1 MGYYFTLYGCQGSC
15 LDWTFT
21 LTQDQRNDIKN
32 LLGSY
37 NARLFLTFG
46 GPGEFWEDCID
57 SKYISNCVAT
67 TAAGVAQF
75 AADNQFDGIELSL
88 NLGGEGTT
96 NSEYAND
103 GSFRNSTQT
112 MVQGIKNNGTSW
124 TSENIHLSSA
134 ASYYSIYSNLQ
145 NNVDYTMSYFCI
157 AYTNNSTNIDAVSRC
172 ILRMYNED
180 NNYMTYND
188 IYIQN
193 TYNDPDFGIF
203 GAGSAVG
210 EIMSLGVDP
219 SMLVVS
225 KPVAENEESV
235 RSGYINPVTLGSWG
249 CNAWNALSWD
259 GGFAIYAWDE
269 YTVYDFNSLVD
280 FQTDLNNE
288 DCSQQ

>member
-112 MVQGIKNNGTSW
+112 TETPGQVKTFTFPQLLHITQSTQTYKTTS
-124 TSENIHLSSA
+124 T
-134 ASYYSIYSNLQ
+134 
-145 NNVDYTMSYFCI
+145 T
-157 AYTNNSTNIDAVSRC
+157 
-172 ILRMYNED
+172 
-180 NNYMTYND
+180 
-188 IYIQN
+188 
-193 TYNDPDFGIF
+193 
-203 GAGSAVG
+203 
-210 EIMSLGVDP
+210 
-219 SMLVVS
+219 
-225 KPVAENEESV
+225 
-235 RSGYINPVTLGSWG
+235 
-249 CNAWNALSWD
+249 
-259 GGFAIYAWDE
+259 
-269 YTVYDFNSLVD
+269 
-280 FQTDLNNE
+280 
-288 DCSQQ
+288 